1 MACTV
6 YTVVIDDY
14 DLPSRV
20 TANVSC
26 ELAFLTNKAVAM
38 PTTPST
44 QSTQW
49 RPVQIATNGSHFIQ
63 SREHKIS
70 RPPFFRRSRTIYIDG
85 NVAIRKD
92 PAALFRM
99 CNASLCMFSLGRN
112 LDAEISWLQ
121 QKGFAN
127 EEQAAHLR
135 QRYGDELHQAAWY
148 GKVILRTYGGRGLS
162 CFEKAWLA
170 AIKKP
175 NAVQRDQVHINEA
188 LRICHQ
194 SISNLRANMHDSARP
209 YKDPNFVRYFQHT
222 GHARRSKVTSPID

>member
-20 TANVSC
+20 MANVSC
-26 ELAFLTNKAVAM
+26 QLAFLTNGAVVM
-38 PTTPST
+38 PATPS
-44 QSTQW
+44 SQW
-49 RPVQIATNGSHFIQ
+49 RAVRIATNGSHFIQ
-63 SREHKIS
+63 SREHKIF
-70 RPPFFRRSRTIYIDG
+70 RPPFFRDSRTIYIDG

-92 PAALFRM
+92 PAALFRT

-121 QKGFAN
+121 QKGFASEN
-127 EEQAAHLR
+127 QAADLR
-135 QRYGDELHQAAWY
+135 RRYGGELHQAAWY

-170 AIKKP
+170 AIKEP
-175 NAVQRDQVHINEA
+175 NAVQRDQVHINGA
-188 LRICHQ
+188 LRRCRQ
-194 SISNLRANMHDSARP
+194 SICDLRVNVHDRARP

-222 GHARRSKVTSPID
+222 GHARRSEVMSPIIP